1 MRKFLVLTTLLVVV
15 FISYV
20 LLANKND
27 DMSVRQKILKSV
39 YPVFTKFNRM
49 IGAHSLVLV
58 NKSGIKPPSSV
69 YDLSIAMN
77 NGQKRNLTE
86 FKGKKLLIVNTAS
99 DCGYTGQY
107 DELQQLYEKYKG
119 QIEIIGFPANDFK
132 EQEKGSDNDIM
143 AFCKINYGVSF
154 PLAQKSVVKKG
165 ADQHVIYQW
174 LTQKDKN
181 GWNSKSPSWNF
192 SKFLVNEEGVL
203 THYFDPAVSPLS
215 KDIEEALQTP

>member
-1 MRKFLVLTTLLVVV
+1 MRKFLVIATLLFVV

-39 YPVFTKFNRM
+39 YPVFTSFNRM
-49 IGAHSLVLV
+49 IGTHSLVLV

-69 YDLSIAMN
+69 YDLSVTMS
-77 NGQKRNLTE
+77 NGQKRNMAE
-86 FKGKKLLIVNTAS
+86 FKGRKLLIVNTAS

-107 DELQQLYEKYKG
+107 DELQQLYEKHKG

-154 PLAQKSVVKKG
+154 PLARKSVVKKG
-165 ADQHVIYQW
+165 ADQHVVYQW

-181 GWNSKSPSWNF
+181 GWNNKSPSWNF
-192 SKFLVNEEGVL
+192 SKFLVNEEGML

-215 KDIEEALQTP
+215 KDIEEALQNQ